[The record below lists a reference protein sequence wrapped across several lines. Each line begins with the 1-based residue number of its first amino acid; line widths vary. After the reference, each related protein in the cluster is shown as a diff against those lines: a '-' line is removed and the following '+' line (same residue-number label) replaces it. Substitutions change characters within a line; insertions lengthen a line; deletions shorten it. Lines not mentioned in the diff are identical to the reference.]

1 MKQTKFMA
9 LLLFEG
15 MTLVACDDDENEIE
29 PSEQQN
35 TMTLTFEGSSW
46 NSLIDNPQ
54 YYGPL
59 LYGENAKDYAWT
71 DATTQ
76 LHGGM
81 TNAWG
86 GQYGFSEGGIA
97 ISNYIDADVNSQ
109 RSYDCQLAVPVSNG
123 SKNFAVVYCDANL
136 TFADGVAR
144 QIESMDMIGTTY
156 LISVAKNGNDYAKAL
171 KDKGDYVNLIITGY
185 NGETVTGTSTVTL
198 ALQGGSLD
206 KWYTHSLKGLG
217 KVTRLHFTM
226 DGSDKSFGYMNTP
239 TYFAFDNVVV
249 KK

>member
-1 MKQTKFMA
+1 
-9 LLLFEG
+9 
-15 MTLVACDDDENEIE
+15 
-29 PSEQQN
+29 
-35 TMTLTFEGSSW
+35 
-46 NSLIDNPQ
+46 
-54 YYGPL
+54 
-59 LYGENAKDYAWT
+59 
-71 DATTQ
+71 
-76 LHGGM
+76 M